1 MTDDSQTVIFKRPI
15 TSVEDMQ
22 QGWPELKLRVE
33 QLDAECSG
41 LEKENKTL
49 RTLLERAIE
58 HRQKSHGELVLL
70 LAGLV
75 SKLPINDIGVIVARL
90 MDHNTQVSEV
100 CAALT
105 KGTVL
110 AGLPQ
115 PAVLKT
121 LEQSK
126 RDLKAA
132 LALAVEDLIKTDPPL
147 ETATLRSLITQPESF
162 FSPAAVRANRCYLKG
177 QVPRERI
184 IREFGPEALV
194 FFNDMTTDPKL
205 NPRPKVEEIVLAFKS
220 DFEALFQQNPILIPE
235 KRQELL
241 ALHQR
246 VQRSKAATDAARAQ
260 KSAFQKLTFILGLL
274 HYYENQNTEA
284 PEVPF
289 AQRLP
294 VLVEQLVVANGQEN
308 LDEKL
313 IVQAE
318 ELLAYVIHP
327 DHRMMI
333 VNNIGKSGGIA
344 KTLKFVLKLRGTKI
358 PEQDHVIAEFVKD
371 LILPQKP
378 PRPENLTPTLRLIH
392 AENQR
397 LVVKAIVHSDRIP
410 TKEAEA
416 LSRALGKE
424 LGLSG
429 LEEEIKAAPPVP
441 PEMQRQIAWES
452 IKELI
457 TSRADPAA
465 VATAI
470 RDRLHARYDADE
482 LKQSWITLI
491 EAEPIS
497 LIRTVCQLPYLA
509 DGRTDPIARPVV
521 ETYVSRLMHEKYVA
535 TYTKVVNS
543 LKNMFKAK
551 PDSPTLLNFI
561 ALVRWV
567 DADAANKLG
576 RDIGMPAGAH

>member
-1 MTDDSQTVIFKRPI
+1 MTDDTQTVIFKRPV
-15 TSVEDMQ
+15 TSVEEMQ
-22 QGWPELKLRVE
+22 QGWQELKLRVE

-49 RTLLERAIE
+49 RLLLERAIE

-75 SKLPINDIGVIVARL
+75 SKLPINDIGVIVSRL
-90 MDHNTQVSEV
+90 MDHNTNVSEV

-132 LALAVEDLIKTDPPL
+132 VKTAVEELIKTDPPL
-147 ETATLRSLITQPESF
+147 ETGALRALVTDPELF
-162 FSPAAVRANRCYLKG
+162 FSPAVVRANRCYVKG
-177 QVPRERI
+177 QMPRERI
-184 IREFGPEALV
+184 VREFGAEALV

-205 NPRPKVEEIVLAFKS
+205 NPRPKAEEIVLVFKS
-220 DFEALFQQNPILIPE
+220 DFEALFQQNPALIPE

-241 ALHQR
+241 ALYQR
-246 VQRSKAATDAARAQ
+246 VQRGKASTEAARAQ
-260 KSAFQKLTFILGLL
+260 KSAFQKLSFILELL

-294 VLVEQLVVANGQEN
+294 VLVEQLVVASGQES

-318 ELLAYVIHP
+318 ELLAHVIQP
-327 DHRMMI
+327 DHRLMI
-333 VNNIGKSGGIA
+333 VNNIGKSGGLA
-344 KTLKFVLKLRGTKI
+344 KTLKFVLKLRAEKVL
-358 PEQDHVIAEFVKD
+358 EQDQVIAEFVKD
-371 LILPQKP
+371 LIPPQKP
-378 PRPENLTPTLRLIH
+378 PPPGSVVRTLRLIH
-392 AENQR
+392 PDNQR
-397 LVVKAIVHSDRIP
+397 LVVKAIVHSERIR
-410 TKEAEA
+410 KEEAET
-416 LSRALGKE
+416 LSRAVGKE

-429 LEEEIKAAPPVP
+429 LEEELKAAPPLP

-457 TSRADPAA
+457 TRRADPAA

-521 ETYVSRLMHEKYVA
+521 ETYISRLMHEKYVA
-535 TYTKVVNS
+535 TYTKVLNS

-551 PDSPTLLNFI
+551 PDSPTLVNFLS
-561 ALVRWV
+561 LVRWV
-567 DADAANKLG
+567 DAEAANKLS
-576 RDIGMPAGAH
+576 RDIGMPATAH

>member
-1 MTDDSQTVIFKRPI
+1 MTDDTQTVIFKRPVS
-15 TSVEDMQ
+15 SVEEMQ
-22 QGWPELKLRVE
+22 QDWQELKLRLE
-33 QLDAECSG
+33 QLEAEHSG
-41 LEKENKTL
+41 LEKENKAL
-49 RTLLERAIE
+49 RMLLERAIE

-75 SKLPINDIGVIVARL
+75 SKLPINDIGVIVSRL
-90 MDHNTQVSEV
+90 MDHNTNVSEV

-105 KGTVL
+105 KGTVA

-126 RDLKAA
+126 RDLMAA
-132 LALAVEDLIKTDPPL
+132 LKPVVEELIQTDPPL
-147 ETATLRSLITQPESF
+147 ETGTLRSLVKQPELF
-162 FSPAAVRANRCYLKG
+162 FSAAVVRANRCYLKG

-184 IREFGPEALV
+184 VREFGAEALV

-205 NPRPKVEEIVLAFKS
+205 NPRPKAEEIVLAFKN
-220 DFEALFQQNPILIPE
+220 DFEALFQENPALIPE
-235 KRQELL
+235 KRQDLL
-241 ALHQR
+241 ALYQR
-246 VQRSKAATDAARAQ
+246 VQRSKATTEATHAQ
-260 KSAFQKLTFILGLL
+260 KTAFQKLSFILELF

-294 VLVEQLVVANGQEN
+294 VLIEQLMATSGQDN
-308 LDEKL
+308 LDENL
-313 IVQAE
+313 IVHAE
-318 ELLAYVIHP
+318 GLLAYVIHP
-327 DHRMMI
+327 DHRLMI
-333 VNNIGKSGGIA
+333 VNNIGKSGGVA
-344 KTLKFVLKLRGTKI
+344 KTLKFVLKLRAEKV

-371 LILPQKP
+371 LIPPQKA
-378 PRPENLTPTLRLIH
+378 PRPESLAPTLRLIH
-392 AENQR
+392 PDNQR
-397 LVVKAIVHSDRIP
+397 LVVKAIVHSDRIR
-410 TKEAEA
+410 KEEAET

-429 LEEEIKAAPPVP
+429 LEEELKTAPALP
-441 PEMQRQIAWES
+441 PEMQRQIAWEN

-457 TSRADPAA
+457 TRRADPAV

-497 LIRTVCQLPYLA
+497 LIRTMCQLPYLA
-509 DGRTDPIARPVV
+509 DGRSDPIARPVL
-521 ETYVSRLMHEKYVA
+521 ETYVSRLTHEKYVA

-551 PDSPTLLNFI
+551 PDSPTLLNFL

-567 DADAANKLG
+567 NADAANRLS
-576 RDIGMPAGAH
+576 RDIGMPVTA

>member
-1 MTDDSQTVIFKRPI
+1 MTDDTQTVIFKRPV
-15 TSVEDMQ
+15 TSVEEMQ
-22 QGWPELKLRVE
+22 QGWQDLKLRVE
-33 QLDAECSG
+33 QLEAERSG
-41 LEKENKTL
+41 LEKENKAL
-49 RTLLERAIE
+49 RLLLERAIE

-75 SKLPINDIGVIVARL
+75 SKLPINDIGVIVSRL
-90 MDHNTQVSEV
+90 VDHNNHVSEV

-105 KGTVL
+105 KGTVDAHL
-110 AGLPQ
+110 DQ

-121 LEQSK
+121 LDQTK
-126 RDLKAA
+126 RDLMAA
-132 LALAVEDLIKTDPPL
+132 LMPAIEELIHTDPPL
-147 ETATLRSLITQPESF
+147 EIGTLRSLVTQPELF
-162 FSPAAVRANRCYLKG
+162 FSPAVVRANRCYVKG

-184 IREFGPEALV
+184 VREFGAEALV

-205 NPRPKVEEIVLAFKS
+205 NPRPKAEEIVLAFKN
-220 DFEALFQQNPILIPE
+220 DFEALFQQNPALIPE
-235 KRQELL
+235 KRKELL
-241 ALHQR
+241 ALHR
-246 VQRSKAATDAARAQ
+246 KVQRSKAPTEAARAQ
-260 KSAFQKLTFILGLL
+260 KNAFQKLSFILELL

-294 VLVEQLVVANGQEN
+294 VLIEQLMVTGGQN
-308 LDEKL
+308 HLDEKF

-318 ELLAYVIHP
+318 SLLAYVVHP
-327 DHRMMI
+327 DHRLMI
-333 VNNIGKSGGIA
+333 VNNVGKAGGA
-344 KTLKFVLKLRGTKI
+344 ARTLKFVLKLRAEKVA
-358 PEQDHVIAEFVKD
+358 EQDQVIAEFVKE
-371 LILPQKP
+371 LIP
-378 PRPENLTPTLRLIH
+378 PHQPPPPGSLLPTLRLIH
-392 AENQR
+392 PDNQR
-397 LVVKAIVHSDRIP
+397 LVAKAIVHSDRIR
-410 TKEAEA
+410 KEEAET

-429 LEEEIKAAPPVP
+429 LEEELQAAPALP
-441 PEMQRQIAWES
+441 PERQRQIAWEN

-457 TSRADPAA
+457 TRRADPVA

-470 RDRLHARYDADE
+470 RDRLHTRYDADE
-482 LKQSWITLI
+482 VKQSWITLI

-497 LIRTVCQLPYLA
+497 LIRIVCQLPYLA
-509 DGRTDPIARPVV
+509 DGRTDPVARAVL

-551 PDSPTLLNFI
+551 PDSPTLLNFL

-567 DADAANKLG
+567 NADAANKLSK
-576 RDIGMPAGAH
+576 DIGMSVTA

>member
-1 MTDDSQTVIFKRPI
+1 MTDTDTVFFKRPDASMEEI
-15 TSVEDMQ
+15 Q

-33 QLDAECSG
+33 QLEAERSS
-41 LEKENKTL
+41 LAEENKAL
-49 RTLLERAIE
+49 RILLERAIE

-90 MDHNTQVSEV
+90 MDHNTNVSEV
-100 CAALT
+100 CTALT
-105 KGTVL
+105 KGTAL
-110 AGLPQ
+110 ASLPQ

-121 LEQSK
+121 LDQTK

-132 LALAVEDLIKTDPPL
+132 LVVAVDELIQTDPPL
-147 ETATLRSLITQPESF
+147 EIVTLRALATDPESF
-162 FSPAAVRANRCYLKG
+162 FLPPVVRANRCYLKG

-184 IREFGPEALV
+184 VREFGAEALV

-205 NPRPKVEEIVLAFKS
+205 NPRPKSEEIVLVFKN
-220 DFEALFQQNPILIPE
+220 DFDSLFQQNPALLPD

-241 ALHQR
+241 ALYQR
-246 VQRSKAATDAARAQ
+246 VQRSKSPTDAGRAQ
-260 KSAFQKLTFILGLL
+260 KNVFQKLSFILELL

-294 VLVEQLVVANGQEN
+294 ALIEHLVVTGDQDD

-318 ELLAYVIHP
+318 GLLGHVVHP
-327 DHRMMI
+327 DHRVMI
-333 VNNIGKSGGIA
+333 VNNVGKSGGIG
-344 KTLKFVLKLRGTKI
+344 KTLKYVLRLRAENV
-358 PEQDHVIAEFVKD
+358 PERDQVITEFIKHLVP
-371 LILPQKP
+371 PQKA
-378 PRPENLTPTLRLIH
+378 PRPEALAVTLRLIH
-392 AENQR
+392 PDNQR
-397 LVVKAIVHSDRIP
+397 VFVKTLAHSDRLR
-410 TKEAEA
+410 KEDAEV

-424 LGLSG
+424 LGLTG
-429 LEEEIKAAPPVP
+429 LEEELKAAPALS
-441 PEMQRQIAWES
+441 PELQRQIAWEN

-457 TSRADPAA
+457 TRRADPAV

-470 RDRLHARYDADE
+470 RDRLHVRYEAE
-482 LKQSWITLI
+482 EVKQSWITLI

-497 LIRTVCQLPYLA
+497 LIRAFCQLPYLA
-509 DGRTDPIARPVV
+509 DGRSDPIARPVL
-521 ETYVSRLMHEKYVA
+521 ETYVSRLMHEKYAA

-551 PDSPTLLNFI
+551 PDSPTLLNFL

-567 DADAANKLG
+567 DADAANRLS
-576 RDIGMPAGAH
+576 REIGMPAVVS